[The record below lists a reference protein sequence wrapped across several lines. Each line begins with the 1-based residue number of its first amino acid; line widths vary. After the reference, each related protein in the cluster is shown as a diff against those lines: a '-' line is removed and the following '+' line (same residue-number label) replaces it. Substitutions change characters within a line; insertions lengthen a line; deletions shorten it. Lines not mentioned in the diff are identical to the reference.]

1 VTVEPIFLLSPIEA
15 GQEEELRATLGAYN
29 KPGASPFA
37 DVPGTHV
44 ARFVVVN
51 WLGTGD
57 RTSRRRLRPAR
68 LLFSAFVDGP
78 VEAWLWG
85 LFEKQRAAVDSIWR
99 HCCGWPAAGDPQ
111 AGARWLLEQ
120 RVDVTYPLVAN
131 DRTVSEIRRG
141 LGLRR
146 ALMGLKAKADLLTAP
161 ELREAYQRAMAEVER

>member
-1 VTVEPIFLLSPIEA
+1 MTVETVSLLSPIEA
-15 GQEEELRATLGAYN
+15 GHEEALRATLATFERGT
-29 KPGASPFA
+29 GPFV

-68 LLFSAFVDGP
+68 LVFSAVVDGP

-85 LFEKQRAAVDSIWR
+85 LFERQRRAVESIWR
-99 HCCGWPAAGDPQ
+99 HCCGWPVAGDSR

-120 RVDVTYPLVAN
+120 RLPITYPLVAN
-131 DRTVSEIRRG
+131 DATVGEIRRG
-141 LGLRR
+141 LALRK
-146 ALMGLKAKADLLTAP
+146 ALMGLKTKADLLTP
-161 ELREAYQRAMAEVER
+161 RELRETYNRAMAEVER